1 MSELQRA
8 ISRYV
13 AAETPQTAP
22 DFEAVRG
29 IARRRALR
37 RTAAV
42 SVGVAATLTAAA
54 TLVNAQ
60 LDGGGA
66 PLVTTAGPTAV
77 PPASGSTQPTA
88 DVTRFPSRSPDVD
101 AQRVLDVVPC
111 GVYDYSPFDSPT
123 DLADLPEIELV
134 VSGRVLG
141 FAEGPIYHAET
152 IHDVQA
158 SPTVVMRVHVENV
171 MKGEAP
177 SSGIVYVALVRCV
190 SLEAYSAALPADT
203 QVGLYLD
210 AAPVEDGS
218 FTMGNEAAGRPAGE
232 PLWQVGPQAFIVA
245 DGDDGGVVFPLWRKV
260 MPQAKFEDQLPSGNS
275 SQVTSNA
282 VPPSVGSQREVMVYF
297 LTGARFRDGETVKPP
312 DRLIAET
319 VTTEDTGDPGLDAV
333 RALLT
338 TRPTDPDDGNGYDLL
353 TIDPAPITGVNS
365 VTVGDGIINVDL
377 TKDVWDPYPAIKC
390 FCPSGEIITQ
400 QLVWTVQTVLES
412 DDPVSVTV
420 NGEPA
425 RGIWMEPLN
434 GPVYADP
441 DALERAPAS

>member
-1 MSELQRA
+1 MSELKSA

-66 PLVTTAGPTAV
+66 PLVSTAGRSAA
-77 PPASGSTQPTA
+77 PPASGSAQPTA
-88 DVTRFPSRSPDVD
+88 DVTRFPSRYPDVD
-101 AQRVLDVVPC
+101 AQRVLEVGGCVIYNYAP
-111 GVYDYSPFDSPT
+111 VDSPT
-123 DLADLPEIELV
+123 DLAERNEIELV

-141 FAEGPIYHAET
+141 FAEGPPMYH
-152 IHDVQA
+152 A
-158 SPTVVMRVHVENV
+158 SPTVVMRVDVENV

-177 SSGIVYVALVRCV
+177 SSGTVYVALLRCN
-190 SLEAYSAALPADT
+190 SPEAYSAALPAGT

-210 AAPVEDGS
+210 AGPVEG
-218 FTMGNEAAGRPAGE
+218 GNSTVGNKAEGRAAGE
-232 PLWQVGPQAFIVA
+232 PLWGVGPQAFIVA
-245 DGDDGGVVFPLWRKV
+245 DGDDDGVVFPLWREV
-260 MPQAKFEDQLPSGNS
+260 MPQAKFEDQLPPGDS

-282 VPPSVGSQREVMVYF
+282 APATVGPQREVTVYF
-297 LTGARFRDGETVKPP
+297 LTSRETGDGTTRWL
-312 DRLIAET
+312 DRLTAET
-319 VTTEDTGDPGLDAV
+319 VTTENTGDPGLDAV

-338 TRPTDPDDGNGYDLL
+338 TRPTDPDEGNGYDLL
-353 TIDPAPITGVNS
+353 TDDPMPITGVNS
-365 VTVGDGIINVDL
+365 VTVGDGVINVDL
-377 TKDVWDPYPAIKC
+377 TKDVWDPYPAVGCIS
-390 FCPSGEIITQ
+390 CPSGEIITQ
-400 QLVWTVQTVLES
+400 QLVWTVQTALES